1 MTLWIQYSAD
11 VDFLTLWNGVQ
22 SGGGEDVAA
31 GLTVFFDNTEASV
44 VSFTVESA
52 VRKLAPILYD
62 EESDTGGTARTK
74 VNQEGYLEDI
84 PLLIEYRR
92 ASDTLR
98 LTNGRELS
106 GWRRVAESLTAE
118 FDMEGEV
125 IGLTLERAAAQLKP
139 YLNKGQ
145 SAREWAISA

>member
-1 MTLWIQYSAD
+1 M
-11 VDFLTLWNGVQ
+11 
-22 SGGGEDVAA
+22 
-31 GLTVFFDNTEASV
+31 
-44 VSFTVESA
+44 
-52 VRKLAPILYD
+52 YD

-74 VNQEGYLEDI
+74 LNQEGYLEDI

-98 LTNGRELS
+98 LTNGRELY

-118 FDMEGEV
+118 FDREGEV
-125 IGLTLERAAAQLKP
+125 IGLTLERADAQLKP